1 MYAPSS
7 VFWVCANFV
16 AGLAALGAFLTAFFW
31 CLRRR
36 LIFVAPLTVEA
47 AGGYVLPVHLQPS
60 IVTIATNGFSAEEL
74 VQTVRKQGNFKGDV
88 FVLGDACTPTSQRAT
103 YLQAPSKAPP
113 KEDKNV
119 TPAKSSEGTSAPASL
134 LSEDAPRQAAKHLKQ
149 KIFRTLDHQL
159 VTAGTA
165 SPSGVVRSGAYVGRP
180 AKGFVSGHAASFN
193 ASFFSP
199 SGPQRILYLDADITV
214 NAPLAPLLSAM
225 GSWDPAC
232 SAYLF
237 RERW

>member
-16 AGLAALGAFLTAFFW
+16 AGLAALGAFLTALFW
-31 CLRRR
+31 FVRRR

-47 AGGYVLPVHLQPS
+47 AGGFVLPVQLQPS
-60 IVTIATNGFSAEEL
+60 IITIATNGFSAEEL
-74 VQTVRKQGNFKGDV
+74 VQTVREQGDFEGDF
-88 FVLGDACTPTSQRAT
+88 FVLGDACTPTSNRAT
-103 YLQAPSKAPP
+103 YLQAPGKAIP
-113 KEDKNV
+113 KEDKEV
-119 TPAKSSEGTSAPASL
+119 KFAELSGDSGVSASL

-149 KIFRTLDHQL
+149 NIFSTLDHQL
-159 VTAGTA
+159 ATAGTA

-180 AKGFVSGHAASFN
+180 AKAFAPGHAAGSN
-193 ASFFSP
+193 ASFFSS
-199 SGPQRILYLDADITV
+199 SGPQRILYLDADITA